1 MNAIIMAGGEGTRL
15 RSIWEKS
22 PKPMIPLLGKPVM
35 ERTLALLRRNGVTR
49 VRAALRYMPG
59 VITEYFGDGSAFG
72 VDLSYSVESEPLGTA
87 GGVRA
92 CADFYGE
99 RDFLVLSGDAACDFD
114 LRALME
120 SECKREGIELYLP
133 RPDLCGDNAAM
144 IGAQGYYEYLAGN
157 VAKSDLNAYA
167 TMPVDAPTF

>member
-15 RSIWEKS
+15 RSIWES
-22 PKPMIPLLGKPVM
+22 GPKPMIPLLGKPVM

-120 SECKREGIELYLP
+120 CHR
-133 RPDLCGDNAAM
+133 RHRAAVTM
-144 IGAQGYYEYLAGN
+144 TSGY
-157 VAKSDLNAYA
+157 S
-167 TMPVDAPTF
+167 PP